1 MNTTQNKASLWKS
14 CVEQGVFDKVP
25 SELQHQV
32 QGLFEK
38 TVNQFNNEGLE
49 LGMANQF
56 VLKEFKLQLGK
67 MIGQPMNQKSFEE
80 LNQEYKGMYAPT
92 PPEKIEFSKE
102 KDTPIEDLESIL
114 KLKSEQ
120 RQNEIHEFFKEDQKI
135 GGVVEPIAE
144 PISSSIIQPMNQSMN
159 QPMIQSMIQPMN
171 PILPSNSDHEELVF
185 HRRILESILEAQLK
199 IIEMLERK

>member
-14 CVEQGVFDKVP
+14 CVEQGIFDKVP
-25 SELQHQV
+25 AELQHQV

-80 LNQEYKGMYAPT
+80 LNQEYKGLYAPT
-92 PPEKIEFSKE
+92 QPEKIEFSKE

-135 GGVVEPIAE
+135 GGVVEPISQPMPMIQ
-144 PISSSIIQPMNQSMN
+144 PIIQPIIQPMIPPVQ
-159 QPMIQSMIQPMN
+159 QVN

>member
-25 SELQHQV
+25 AELQHQV

-67 MIGQPMNQKSFEE
+67 MIGQPMSQKSFEE
-80 LNQEYKGMYAPT
+80 VNEEYKSMYEPVQ
-92 PPEKIEFSKE
+92 PEKIEFSKE
-102 KDTPIEDLESIL
+102 KDTPIEDLEGIL

-135 GGVVEPIAE
+135 AGVVELSITQPVKPSTIQTLTPIE
-144 PISSSIIQPMNQSMN
+144 LSSSI
-159 QPMIQSMIQPMN
+159 
-171 PILPSNSDHEELVF
+171 DHEELVL